1 MQVSIVRISSQFD
14 QIPARQLAVLG
25 NIAKFSVS
33 LYMTKFLPVIEA
45 ITWDSLRE
53 PRTDSEHINTH
64 K

>member
-1 MQVSIVRISSQFD
+1 MQVSIVCISSQFD

-25 NIAKFSVS
+25 NIAKYSVS
-33 LYMTKFLPVIEA
+33 LYMTKFVPVIEA

-53 PRTDSEHINTH
+53 PRTDFRNMNTH

>member
-33 LYMTKFLPVIEA
+33 LYMTKFVPVIEA

-53 PRTDSEHINTH
+53 PRTDFRNMNTH